1 MAQKSVK
8 TSRSY
13 LRDANKE
20 MKSISGVLK
29 IIKAGWSAGY
39 KQAFSEY
46 GIKYEMLDVPT
57 IIALLQKNEQGEVF
71 VMRRTA
77 KKNEQGE
84 VILNDEGKRVYE
96 EVVKVVTV
104 WSATMLWT
112 VLDQTRGNE

>member
-1 MAQKSVK
+1 MAQKNVK

-13 LRDANKE
+13 LKDANKE

-39 KQAFSEY
+39 KQAFAEY

-57 IIALLQKNEQGEVF
+57 IIARLQKNEQGEVF

-84 VILNDEGKRVYE
+84 FVLNEEGKRVYE
-96 EVVKVVTV
+96 LTAKVVTV
-104 WSATMLWT
+104 WSATTLWD
-112 VLDQTRGNE
+112 VLDQTRENE